1 MSAVLS
7 RPHFTFED
15 YLAWEETQTERHE
28 YIGGQVFARTG
39 SSTTHNIISGN
50 AAIALRTQTRGTPC
64 RVYMADVRL
73 HVQAADASFYPDV
86 FVTCSA
92 ADAERRSVQQDA
104 LLIVE
109 VLSPSTEGH
118 DRGDKFAAYRL
129 LPSLQAVV
137 FVAQG
142 QPHVEAFTRN
152 ADGSWT
158 LFEASGLDAQLTCAT
173 AERSFVFPLAELY
186 AEVDFSAASAEAST
200 ESAAKTAA
208 ASSGTSA

>member
-7 RPHFTFED
+7 RAHFTFED

-28 YIGGQVFARTG
+28 YIGGEIFAMAGG
-39 SSTTHNIISGN
+39 STVHNTISLN
-50 AAIALRTQTRGTPC
+50 AAIILRTQTRATPC
-64 RVYMADVRL
+64 RVYMADVKL
-73 HVQAADASFYPDV
+73 QVEAADASFYPDV

-92 ADAERRSVQQDA
+92 ADAGRRTVQEDA

-129 LPSLQAVV
+129 LPSLQTVL

-142 QPHVEAFTRN
+142 QPHIEAFSRN

-158 LFEASGLDAQLTCAT
+158 LHEASGLDAQLTCTA
-173 AERSFVFPLAELY
+173 AERSFIFSLADLY
-186 AEVDFSAASAEAST
+186 AGVDFSAAAAE
-200 ESAAKTAA
+200 KAA

>member
-7 RPHFTFED
+7 RAHFTFED

-28 YIGGQVFARTG
+28 YIGGEVFAMAGGSTVHNTLTG
-39 SSTTHNIISGN
+39 NMYM
-50 AAIALRTQTRGTPC
+50 ALRAQTRDTPC

-92 ADAERRSVQQDA
+92 ADAGRRSVQQDA

-129 LPSLQAVV
+129 LPSLQTVV

-158 LFEASGLDAQLTCAT
+158 LHEASGLDAQLHCAA
-173 AERSFVFPLAELY
+173 AERSFVFTLAELY
-186 AEVDFSAASAEAST
+186 AEVDFSAAAAEA
-200 ESAAKTAA
+200 AAAAAA

>member
-7 RPHFTFED
+7 RAHFTFED

-28 YIGGQVFARTG
+28 YIGGEVFAMVGG
-39 SSTTHNIISGN
+39 STVHNTISLN
-50 AAIALRTQTRGTPC
+50 AAIALRSQTRGTPC
-64 RVYMADVRL
+64 RVYMADVKL
-73 HVQAADASFYPDV
+73 QVEAADASFYPDV

-92 ADAERRSVQQDA
+92 ADAGRRTVQQDA

-109 VLSPSTEGH
+109 VLSPSTEGR

-129 LPSLQAVV
+129 LPSLQTVL

-142 QPHVEAFTRN
+142 QPHVEAFSRN
-152 ADGSWT
+152 TDGSWT
-158 LFEASGLDAQLTCAT
+158 LHEASGLDAQLTCAA
-173 AERSFVFPLAELY
+173 AERSFIFSLAELY
-186 AEVDFSAASAEAST
+186 AEVDFSTAAAEAT
-200 ESAAKTAA
+200 AETAA

>member
-7 RPHFTFED
+7 RAHFTFED

-28 YIGGQVFARTG
+28 YIGGEIFAMAGG
-39 SSTTHNIISGN
+39 STVHNTLSGN
-50 AAIALRTQTRGTPC
+50 AYIALRSQTRATPC
-64 RVYMADVRL
+64 RVYMADVKL
-73 HVQAADASFYPDV
+73 QVEAADASFYPDV

-92 ADAERRSVQQDA
+92 ADAERRTVQQDA
-104 LLIVE
+104 LLIIE

-129 LPSLQAVV
+129 LPSLQTVL

-142 QPHVEAFTRN
+142 QPHIEAFSRN

-158 LFEASGLDAQLTCAT
+158 LHEASGLDAQLTCPT
-173 AERSFVFPLAELY
+173 AERSFVVTLAELY
-186 AEVDFSAASAEAST
+186 AEVDFSAAPEEAT
-200 ESAAKTAA
+200 AAAAAA

>member
-7 RPHFTFED
+7 QAHFTFED

-28 YIGGQVFARTG
+28 YIGGEVFAMAGG
-39 SSTTHNIISGN
+39 STVHNALSGN
-50 AAIALRTQTRGTPC
+50 AYIALRSQTRGTPC
-64 RVYMADVRL
+64 RVYMADVKL
-73 HVQAADASFYPDV
+73 QVEAADASFYPDV

-92 ADAERRSVQQDA
+92 ADAGRRTVQEDA

-109 VLSPSTEGH
+109 VLSPSTEGR

-129 LPSLQAVV
+129 LPSLQTVL

-142 QPHVEAFTRN
+142 QPHVEAFSRN
-152 ADGSWT
+152 TDGSWT
-158 LFEASGLDAQLTCAT
+158 LHEASGLDAQLTCAA
-173 AERSFVFPLAELY
+173 AERSFIFSLAELY
-186 AEVDFSAASAEAST
+186 AEVDFSTAADEATAE
-200 ESAAKTAA
+200 TAA

>member
-7 RPHFTFED
+7 RAHFTFED

-28 YIGGQVFARTG
+28 YIGGEVFAMAGG
-39 SSTTHNIISGN
+39 STVHNTLCLN
-50 AAIALRTQTRGTPC
+50 AAITLRSQTHGTPC
-64 RVYMADVRL
+64 RVYMADVKL
-73 HVQAADASFYPDV
+73 QVEAADASFYPDV

-92 ADAERRSVQQDA
+92 ADAGRRTVQQDT

-129 LPSLQAVV
+129 LPSLQTVL
-137 FVAQG
+137 FVAQN
-142 QPHVEAFTRN
+142 QPHVEAFSRN

-158 LFEASGLDAQLTCAT
+158 LHEASGLDAQLTCIA
-173 AERSFVFPLAELY
+173 AERSFIFSLAELY
-186 AEVDFSAASAEAST
+186 ADVAEADFV
-200 ESAAKTAA
+200 AA
-208 ASSGTSA
+208 AGEAAATRSGVSA

>member
-7 RPHFTFED
+7 RAHFTFED

-28 YIGGQVFARTG
+28 YIGGEVFAMAGG
-39 SSTTHNIISGN
+39 STVHNTLCLN
-50 AAIALRTQTRGTPC
+50 AAIALRSQTRGTPC
-64 RVYMADVRL
+64 RVYMADVKL
-73 HVQAADASFYPDV
+73 QVEAADASFYPDV

-92 ADAERRSVQQDA
+92 ADAERCTVQQDA
-104 LLIVE
+104 RLIVE

-129 LPSLQAVV
+129 LPSLQTVL
-137 FVAQG
+137 FDAQN
-142 QPHVEAFTRN
+142 QPHVEAFSRN

-158 LFEASGLDAQLTCAT
+158 LHEASGLDAQLTCIA
-173 AERSFVFPLAELY
+173 AERSFIFSLADLY
-186 AEVDFSAASAEAST
+186 AGVDFAAAAAEAT
-200 ESAAKTAA
+200 AETAA

>member
-7 RPHFTFED
+7 QAHFTFED

-28 YIGGQVFARTG
+28 YIGGEVFAMAGG
-39 SSTTHNIISGN
+39 STVHNTLSGN
-50 AAIALRTQTRGTPC
+50 AYIALRSQTRGTPC
-64 RVYMADVRL
+64 RVYMADVKL
-73 HVQAADASFYPDV
+73 QVEAVDASFYPDV

-92 ADAERRSVQQDA
+92 ADAGRRTVQEDA
-104 LLIVE
+104 LLIIE
-109 VLSPSTEGH
+109 VLSPSTEGR

-129 LPSLQAVV
+129 LPSLQTVL

-142 QPHVEAFTRN
+142 QPHVEAFSRN

-158 LFEASGLDAQLTCAT
+158 LHEASGLDAQLTCAA
-173 AERSFVFPLAELY
+173 AERTFTFPLAALY
-186 AEVDFSAASAEAST
+186 AEVDFSAAAAEAAT
-200 ESAAKTAA
+200 ETAT

>member
-7 RPHFTFED
+7 QAHFTFED

-28 YIGGQVFARTG
+28 YIGGEVFAMAGG
-39 SSTTHNIISGN
+39 STVHNTLCLN
-50 AAIALRTQTRGTPC
+50 AAIALRSQTRGTPC
-64 RVYMADVRL
+64 RVYMADVKL
-73 HVQAADASFYPDV
+73 QVEAANASFYADV

-92 ADAERRSVQQDA
+92 ADAGRRTVQEDA
-104 LLIVE
+104 RIIVE
-109 VLSPSTEGH
+109 VLSPSTEGR

-129 LPSLQAVV
+129 LPSLQTVL

-142 QPHVEAFTRN
+142 QPHVEAFSRN

-158 LFEASGLDAQLTCAT
+158 LHEASGLDAQLTCAA
-173 AERSFVFPLAELY
+173 AERSFTFALAELY
-186 AEVDFSAASAEAST
+186 AEVDFSTAADEATAE
-200 ESAAKTAA
+200 TAA

>member
-7 RPHFTFED
+7 QPHFSFED

-28 YIGGQVFARTG
+28 YIGGEVFAMAGG
-39 SSTTHNIISGN
+39 STVHNTLSGN
-50 AAIALRTQTRGTPC
+50 AYIALRSQTRGTPC
-64 RVYMADVRL
+64 RVYMADVKL
-73 HVQAADASFYPDV
+73 QVEAANASFYPDV

-92 ADAERRSVQQDA
+92 ADAGRRTVQEDA

-109 VLSPSTEGH
+109 VLSPSTEGR

-129 LPSLQAVV
+129 LPSLQTVL

-142 QPHVEAFTRN
+142 QPHVEAFSRN

-158 LFEASGLDAQLTCAT
+158 LHEASGIDAQLTCAA
-173 AERSFVFPLAELY
+173 AERTFTFALAELY
-186 AEVDFSAASAEAST
+186 AEVDFSAAAAEAT
-200 ESAAKTAA
+200 AETAA